1 MTKEFNNLEE
11 IQKYYNK
18 KTNTYIFKENGEY
31 IEFVIFH
38 FNLDVDAN
46 IDAFTIIGRDI
57 TALTIEASD
66 IIACD
71 IKVKDIYADN
81 EKINLN
87 DVTTNN
93 ARTLI
98 NIEMHE
104 KCCDKKTDGIMKMV
118 ENDRIANEYRQRKG
132 GLTINL
138 PVEKNKKFR
147 MTLRLNDIVYEEF
160 KEFADANKQ
169 FTVKELVSQALKE
182 FVDKYK

>member
-1 MTKEFNNLEE
+1 MTREFNNIEE

-57 TALTIEASD
+57 TALNIEASD

-81 EKINLN
+81 IEADNIKA
-87 DVTTNN
+87 TNIIYLAVCFAYNTIKCKSITGRYRN
-93 ARTLI
+93 AKHFVLDGKLE
-98 NIEMHE
+98 IEE
-104 KCCDKKTDGIMKMV
+104 LDGKL
-118 ENDRIANEYRQRKG
+118 E
-132 GLTINL
+132 
-138 PVEKNKKFR
+138 
-147 MTLRLNDIVYEEF
+147 
-160 KEFADANKQ
+160 
-169 FTVKELVSQALKE
+169 VK
-182 FVDKYK
+182 

>member
-38 FNLDVDAN
+38 FNLDVDAD

-57 TALTIEASD
+57 TALNIEASD

-81 EKINLN
+81 IDADNIKA
-87 DVTTNN
+87 TNIIYLAVCFAYNTIKCKSITGRYRN
-93 ARTLI
+93 AKHFVLDGKLE
-98 NIEMHE
+98 IEE
-104 KCCDKKTDGIMKMV
+104 LDGKLEV
-118 ENDRIANEYRQRKG
+118 E
-132 GLTINL
+132 
-138 PVEKNKKFR
+138 
-147 MTLRLNDIVYEEF
+147 
-160 KEFADANKQ
+160 
-169 FTVKELVSQALKE
+169 
-182 FVDKYK
+182 